1 MIQQIENF
9 KNFCYNIYV
18 INKGQKPTK
27 VHGNIGSFIEL
38 EIKELRLTLLADKFA
53 TIEVFQ
59 VSSTKNL
66 KLLKI
71 YDIINI

>member
-27 VHGNIGSFIEL
+27 VHSSVL
-38 EIKELRLTLLADKFA
+38 ENFNPEISLVKEYSGAVLH
-53 TIEVFQ
+53 EVC
-59 VSSTKNL
+59 N
-66 KLLKI
+66 
-71 YDIINI
+71 